1 MKSRRDEAKRT
12 RIAQLLRQ
20 GLQHKV
26 IIERLG
32 CSGDLVTMVKKEL
45 DAQKKVA

>member
-1 MKSRRDEAKRT
+1 MKTRRDEAKRA

-32 CSGDLVTMVKKEL
+32 CSGDLVAMVKKEIE
-45 DAQKKVA
+45 AQR